1 MTSQKF
7 LTLCLGA
14 ATLGLAALGS
24 IHVMK
29 LRMEA
34 DAIGNRIVRIERSI
48 GEVKKELVE
57 LKRQRD
63 QSQDTLQL
71 QQRIGD
77 TMKPPTPDQV
87 IWMHLPYTNPT
98 VIVANSNKPSPRILV
113 NEIAFRP
120 TAGPGGNNS
129 R

>member
-1 MTSQKF
+1 MSNQRL
-7 LTLCLGA
+7 LTILFGV
-14 ATLGLAALGS
+14 ATVSVAALGS

-34 DAIGNRIVRIERSI
+34 DVIGNRIVRLERSMA
-48 GEVKKELVE
+48 ESKKELIE
-57 LKRQRD
+57 LKRQRE

-77 TMKPPTPDQV
+77 TLKSPTAEQV
-87 IWMHLPYTNPT
+87 IWMHIPMNGFNPVYVNQT
-98 VIVANSNKPSPRILV
+98 TPRSAAHD
-113 NEIAFRP
+113 IAFLH

>member
-1 MTSQKF
+1 MSNQRI
-7 LTLCLGA
+7 LTIFFGV
-14 ATLGLAALGS
+14 ATLSVAALGS

-34 DAIGNRIVRIERSI
+34 DAIGNRIVSLERTLAES
-48 GEVKKELVE
+48 KKELVE

-77 TMKPPTPDQV
+77 TLKGPAVDQI
-87 IWMHLPYTNPT
+87 IWIHLPVTLGTNP
-98 VIVANSNKPSPRILV
+98 ILLAKPNPRLSAR
-113 NEIAFRP
+113 EIAFRP
-120 TAGPGGNNS
+120 PVGPGGNNS

>member
-1 MTSQKF
+1 MNSQKL
-7 LTLCLGA
+7 LTLFFGA
-14 ATLGLAALGS
+14 ATLGMAALGS

-48 GEVKKELVE
+48 SEAKKELVE

-77 TMKPPTPDQV
+77 NLKPPAPEQV
-87 IWMHLPYTNPT
+87 IWMHVPFNNGAQLANLSQPNPR
-98 VIVANSNKPSPRILV
+98 VSAR
-113 NEIAFRP
+113 EIAFRP